1 MYFDFIY
8 IDGSRLLDKCSASI
22 KVVINLGSIIL
33 VARDILYGSNY
44 DSGQMP
50 FLSNKG
56 NGIKIASDRLHV
68 MPQTVALFS
77 QILVF
82 ACYKTNV
89 LPSK

>member
-33 VARDILYGSNY
+33 VARDILYASNY

-50 FLSNKG
+50 FLE
-56 NGIKIASDRLHV
+56 
-68 MPQTVALFS
+68 Q
-77 QILVF
+77 
-82 ACYKTNV
+82 
-89 LPSK
+89 